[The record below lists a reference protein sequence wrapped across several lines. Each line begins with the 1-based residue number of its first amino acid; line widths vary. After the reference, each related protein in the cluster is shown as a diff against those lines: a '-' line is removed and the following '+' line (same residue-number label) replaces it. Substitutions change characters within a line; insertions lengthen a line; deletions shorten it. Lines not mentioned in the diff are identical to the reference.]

1 MSPEEVTHSLC
12 GGSRPTHFPAHAG
25 VMNSN
30 LAVVDRWDR
39 AGEIAAYGAALAL
52 TPYLVIK
59 VSWVAGALAGV
70 LPTGDGMR
78 TSEWVALNLA
88 TIVMSGVGIVVALAL
103 VRPWG
108 LRLPARLLVAGSW
121 IGAGFLVP
129 LLPYAVVGLVDID
142 AGSMPVWEAALIQAG
157 FVGMGLGLA
166 VALPAYFRRRWPDAM
181 TGRIGDRR
189 LDGPLVGWSVAA
201 AAGLAAIW
209 TYAAL
214 DSGMMLGLLF
224 AAWALAAAV
233 AVWCLVAGRPSSA
246 PRWIAMT
253 VAWLGSGSLF
263 AWSAWKLPLSS
274 LVDTGAPVWTFVV
287 GILVGAVMLRTLV
300 GGGQR

>member
-1 MSPEEVTHSLC
+1 MSPEEVTRSLC

-39 AGEIAAYGAALAL
+39 AGEVAAYGAALAL

-142 AGSMPVWEAALIQAG
+142 ARVDARLGGGADPGRVRRHGPGARGGAAG
-157 FVGMGLGLA
+157 V
-166 VALPAYFRRRWPDAM
+166 LPAAMARRDDGPDRRSTPGRTVGRLERCCRRRS
-181 TGRIGDRR
+181 RGD
-189 LDGPLVGWSVAA
+189 LDLCGP
-201 AAGLAAIW
+201 
-209 TYAAL
+209 
-214 DSGMMLGLLF
+214 
-224 AAWALAAAV
+224 
-233 AVWCLVAGRPSSA
+233 
-246 PRWIAMT
+246 
-253 VAWLGSGSLF
+253 
-263 AWSAWKLPLSS
+263 
-274 LVDTGAPVWTFVV
+274 
-287 GILVGAVMLRTLV
+287 
-300 GGGQR
+300 GQRG